1 MKTSFTLALT
11 AGAALALAAH
21 SAAAQQ
27 SSTPPPPATPTP
39 TATATVSTPSVTVR
53 VPRVKL
59 DKYRGR
65 VLTFN
70 IATMIVQSTDNPRMI
85 WSFQYSTELRAKV
98 ADMLSTASFQPGDK
112 VVVYCNPGTTV
123 AVKFKGKPSKPA

>member
-1 MKTSFTLALT
+1 MKNNSIVALA
-11 AGAALALAAH
+11 AALALAAY
-21 SAAAQQ
+21 SAAARQ
-27 SSTPPPPATPTP
+27 SPPPPPPTTTSP
-39 TATATVSTPSVTVR
+39 TVTATASTPSVTIR
-53 VPRVKL
+53 VAKNKF

-65 VLTFN
+65 ILAFN
-70 IATMIVQSTDNPRMI
+70 IASIIVQSTDNPRMI

-98 ADMLSTASFQPGDK
+98 ADMLSTASYQPGDK